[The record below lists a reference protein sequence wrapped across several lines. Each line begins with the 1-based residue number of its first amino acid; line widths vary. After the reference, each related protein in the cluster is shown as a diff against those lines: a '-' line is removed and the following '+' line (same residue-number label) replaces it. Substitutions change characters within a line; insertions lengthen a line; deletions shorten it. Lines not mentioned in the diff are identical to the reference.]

1 MSRWLHAPSTPISG
15 SGWLPIGQTTF
26 TARVA
31 HCLAGDI
38 HSTGIGEWQR
48 DDRTSTKLVA
58 VSTTQ
63 QRCAHHAYALAIL
76 TSAITT

>member
-1 MSRWLHAPSTPISG
+1 MSRWLYAPSTPISG

-48 DDRTSTKLVA
+48 PTKQQWSPHDQTVLLYTPDRRHA
-58 VSTTQ
+58 V
-63 QRCAHHAYALAIL
+63 CMA
-76 TSAITT
+76 